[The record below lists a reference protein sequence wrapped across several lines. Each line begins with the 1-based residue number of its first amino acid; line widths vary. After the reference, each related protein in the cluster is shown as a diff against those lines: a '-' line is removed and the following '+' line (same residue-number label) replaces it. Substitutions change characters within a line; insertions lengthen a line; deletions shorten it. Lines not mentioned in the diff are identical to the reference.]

1 MPLEYFFKGDILIN
15 MKKEVIK
22 NDIIIF
28 EKLKNENIKLQ
39 KEITAASKLSVR
51 ELEAIAEK
59 LKKEMSENNRKV
71 WNIVSSYSII
81 RNS

>member
-1 MPLEYFFKGDILIN
+1 MDEYFSLDQ
-15 MKKEVIK
+15 
-22 NDIIIF
+22 
-28 EKLKNENIKLQ
+28 LQ

-81 RNS
+81 LNS